1 MTRTKVI
8 LLVCFVAAFAAGGA
22 LGLAA
27 GKSHRRQR
35 DRSWLMAELN
45 LTAQQR
51 EQMRQIW
58 SETMEASAR
67 QHEEQRRA
75 IAQQRDEAIAALLT
89 PQQQPKYQQ
98 ILQDYD
104 RRIEELA
111 SQRKLAFEQAV
122 EQTKQILTP
131 DQARQ
136 YDELLKRQR
145 DRAAGG
151 PGRTPPWAEG
161 RRPRHGGPRGTMP
174 ASSQQH
180 APLGG
185 E

>member
-1 MTRTKVI
+1 
-8 LLVCFVAAFAAGGA
+8 
-22 LGLAA
+22 
-27 GKSHRRQR
+27 
-35 DRSWLMAELN
+35 MAELN

-75 IAQQRDEAIAALLT
+75 IAQQRDEAIASLLT
-89 PQQQPKYQQ
+89 AQQQPKYQQ
-98 ILQDYD
+98 ILADYD
-104 RRIEELA
+104 RRIEELV
-111 SQRKLAFEQAV
+111 SQRRHAFDQAV
-122 EQTKQILTP
+122 EQTKQILTA

-145 DRAAGG
+145 DRAPGG
-151 PGRTPPWAEG
+151 PGRPQPWGEG
-161 RRPRHGGPRGTMP
+161 PYPRHGGPRGATSSP
-174 ASSQQH
+174 SSSQPY